1 MSTTMYTDE
10 TTDLLADLAIRAM
23 MRDLPG
29 MPERYRKCNDG
40 TPHEYQVIG
49 SGSGE
54 FQYITFQCERCGF
67 ILKDPIP
74 NTVTTKE

>member
-1 MSTTMYTDE
+1 MYTDE

-40 TPHEYQVIG
+40 SPHEYQVIG
-49 SGSGE
+49 SGSNDE
-54 FQYITFQCERCGF
+54 FQYILFQCEWCGF
-67 ILKDPIP
+67 EYKDPMP
-74 NTVTTKE
+74 NIITTKE